1 MQRAAT
7 ERNRARSQLIVLAD
21 LDDASVNERL
31 GFLTM
36 QAPFTSPRQEV
47 LVGFGVPGWQVGTDE
62 LPDSTTSITEFGDLP
77 ESRRELADVN
87 MGVGVRLYNTWQG
100 ATLAPENFQRI
111 GAYIVG
117 CEIGKGR
124 IPVNR
129 GGKGQRFDL
138 VLQVGIA
145 RTLGMERLVRNIHWW
160 QEDPDVSIHN
170 QTALV
175 TEEQR
180 RRRQA
185 PLPELDERI
194 AVVRNP
200 HLVITKIGEVD
211 LERVTST
218 S

>member
-1 MQRAAT
+1 LITAGDILAGV
-7 ERNRARSQLIVLAD
+7 QLQDRYRYVLE
-21 LDDASVNERL
+21 DASVDEKL

-36 QAPFTSPRQEV
+36 QAPFTSPRQEI
-47 LVGFGVPGWQVGTDE
+47 LVGFGVPGWQTGTSA
-62 LPDSTTSITEFGDLP
+62 LPDSTTSITEFSDLP
-77 ESRRELADVN
+77 ASRRKLADVN
-87 MGVGVRLYNTWQG
+87 MGIGVRLYNTWQG
-100 ATLAPENFQRI
+100 VTLAPENFQHI

-124 IPVNR
+124 IPINR
-129 GGKGQRFDL
+129 GGQGQRFDR
-138 VLQVGIA
+138 VLQEGIV
-145 RTLGMERLVRNIHWW
+145 RTLGMERLIRSINWW

-170 QTALV
+170 QIALV

-180 RRRQA
+180 QRRQA

-211 LERVTST
+211 LQRVTST